1 MVFYSSISCRQRF
14 VSVRIRFDLVPRQT
28 DNTPEHIAF
37 RTFLR
42 KIEKIKE
49 TENNWIKL
57 QQKLLV
63 GITIGYLFEIDWHT
77 CLVSSQEKTN
87 LNVYGKRS
95 TKKNQPQST
104 VDTPK
109 SRQLQPQS
117 KIQHTQC
124 QKMTFLNL
132 IPGDSMNLAKVKS
145 PTLFN
150 PKLLD
155 SQDDT
160 APLQRLCHS
169 VSLPAC
175 RLLA

>member
-104 VDTPK
+104 VDTP
-109 SRQLQPQS
+109 
-117 KIQHTQC
+117 
-124 QKMTFLNL
+124 
-132 IPGDSMNLAKVKS
+132 NLASYNHKVKS
-145 PTLFN
+145 
-150 PKLLD
+150 
-155 SQDDT
+155 SI
-160 APLQRLCHS
+160 HS
-169 VSLPAC
+169 VKRWRFWTSFRVIQWIWLKLN
-175 RLLA
+175 RLHCSTRSSSIRKTTQRHCSDCVILSVCQRVVC